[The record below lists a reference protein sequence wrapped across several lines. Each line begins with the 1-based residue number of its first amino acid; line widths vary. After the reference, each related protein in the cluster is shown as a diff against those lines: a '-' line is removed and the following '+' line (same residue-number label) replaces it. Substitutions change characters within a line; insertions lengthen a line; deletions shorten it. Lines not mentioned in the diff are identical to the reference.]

1 MLRCGWNSISLLC
14 AYLWKKRFNI
24 GFPKIYIY
32 TYILILAFLT
42 WKLLIFLEAFPGF
55 GTTTSTILPFAC
67 RKVVVFLDNS
77 AFH

>member
-32 TYILILAFLT
+32 IYIDTCFPYLEITY
-42 WKLLIFLEAFPGF
+42 FPRGF
-55 GTTTSTILPFAC
+55 SWFWNYHFYYTSLCMQKSGGLF
-67 RKVVVFLDNS
+67 R
-77 AFH
+77 